1 VSLRRA
7 ATLALLVA
15 AVAAP
20 EIAQACPMCMS
31 GQGGGTGK
39 AFAIGSFF
47 LSVTPLA
54 VIGGAVLY
62 LRRRAR
68 ALAAQEAAAAAPALP
83 AERKAVSR

>member
-1 VSLRRA
+1 MSLRRVAFA
-7 ATLALLVA
+7 ALVLA

-20 EIAQACPMCMS
+20 EIASACPMCMA

-39 AFAIGSFF
+39 AFAIGSVF

-54 VIGGAVLY
+54 VIGAAVLY

-68 ALAAQEAAAAAPALP
+68 ALAAQDAAAASDHH
-83 AERKAVSR
+83 VH